1 MLLKFERIED
11 VSDPMRTKAY
21 LYLLGAV
28 DDRLRKS
35 KGALST
41 DVESLEPFVFWSCW

>member
-1 MLLKFERIED
+1 M
-11 VSDPMRTKAY
+11 SH

-35 KGALST
+35 KALST